1 MGEGEHQSQG
11 DFGTNRSEVNE
22 QSQPQQKTKCK
33 FRETSNIPP
42 PSERLQQGADSPSF
56 TTRRDKR
63 SAYRAERTGTKLE
76 AAKQKQAKQKPPK
89 KPGPIKSL
97 RRTVQHEAWRYTHG
111 KIYQAE
117 RENIGIEA
125 AHRTELV
132 GESMLRKTSRFVKQR
147 RRTRPARRVH
157 KWEKRD
163 IRANANLQFR
173 KIAQENPELKKS
185 ALSRLVQKQRMKRKY
200 QKQARETAKRSAQA
214 AKKTA
219 VTTEKIAVSAAR
231 FFAARPISL
240 LILGLIL
247 LIVIT
252 LQACMGLAASLGGGG
267 MGNIAE
273 NADTI
278 YTRLEQELMLS
289 MDRLEADNP
298 GCDEYRR
305 DVAPI
310 GHDPAE
316 LLAFMAVC
324 DDFSEEELET
334 ALQEIFDKQ
343 YQLTSG
349 EAIETQETVGING
362 EVITKEIRVFE
373 ITLTVIPFDEAAAI
387 RLTPEQLIQFREYL
401 NEEDIG

>member
-1 MGEGEHQSQG
+1 MSEGKE
-11 DFGTNRSEVNE
+11 
-22 QSQPQQKTKCK
+22 KT
-33 FRETSNIPP
+33 ETSGQNAPKSREGKFHETSKIPP
-42 PSERLQQGADSPSF
+42 PSERLQQGTDSSGF
-56 TTRRDKR
+56 TARRDKKL
-63 SAYRAERTGTKLE
+63 AYRVKRTGTKLE
-76 AAKQKQAKQKPPK
+76 AAQQKQAKQRPPK
-89 KPGPIKSL
+89 KSGPIKSL
-97 RRTVQHEAWRYTHG
+97 RRTMQHEAWRYTHG

-117 RENIGIEA
+117 QENIGIEA

-132 GESMLRKTSRFVKQR
+132 GESAMRKTSRFIKQR

-163 IRANANLQFR
+163 IRVNANLQFR

-185 ALSRLVQKQRMKRKY
+185 ALSRFVQKHRMKRNY
-200 QKQARETAKRSAQA
+200 QKQAREIAKRSARA

-231 FFAARPISL
+231 FFAAKPISL

-267 MGNIAE
+267 MGGITE

-278 YTRLEQELMLS
+278 YTRLEQELIIS
-289 MDRLEADNP
+289 IDHLEADNP
-298 GCDEYRR
+298 DYDEYRR
-305 DVAPI
+305 NIAPI

-334 ALQEIFDKQ
+334 ALQEIFEKQ
-343 YQLTSG
+343 YQLTSTG
-349 EAIETQETVGING
+349 VTEMRETIGANG
-362 EVITKEIRVFE
+362 DAITKEIRVLE
-373 ITLTVIPFDEAAAI
+373 ITLTVIPFSEAVAA
-387 RLTPEQLIQFREYL
+387 RLTPEQLVNFREYISK
-401 NEEDIG
+401 EDMG